1 MKEVNNRSGEGAEL
15 KGSLRKQVR
24 FNAEQ
29 MTEYL
34 NMEAAYKEMTRKA
47 EVLFANRGAITDE
60 QFEYLCRRYAYATI
74 QMVKLRSFVRGPKV

>member
-1 MKEVNNRSGEGAEL
+1 MVACRPRVMESSEGKVMK
-15 KGSLRKQVR
+15 

-34 NMEAAYKEMTRKA
+34 NMEASYRKMSAAFEKVTPENYAQA
-47 EVLFANRGAITDE
+47 EYEDI
-60 QFEYLCRRYAYATI
+60 CRRYAYATI

>member
-1 MKEVNNRSGEGAEL
+1 MK
-15 KGSLRKQVR
+15 

-34 NMEAAYKEMTRKA
+34 NMEAAYKKMERMFKKVTPEDYTEA
-47 EVLFANRGAITDE
+47 EYEEI
-60 QFEYLCRRYAYATI
+60 CRRYAYATI

>member
-1 MKEVNNRSGEGAEL
+1 MK
-15 KGSLRKQVR
+15 

-34 NMEAAYKEMTRKA
+34 NMEASYRKMSAAFEKVTPQTYTEKEY
-47 EVLFANRGAITDE
+47 EEI
-60 QFEYLCRRYAYATI
+60 CRRYAYATI

>member
-1 MKEVNNRSGEGAEL
+1 MK
-15 KGSLRKQVR
+15 

-34 NMEAAYKEMTRKA
+34 NMEAQYRDMNEAFRAMQP
-47 EVLFANRGAITDE
+47 EVMEEGKWEEI
-60 QFEYLCRRYAYATI
+60 CRRYAYATI

>member
-1 MKEVNNRSGEGAEL
+1 MK
-15 KGSLRKQVR
+15 

-34 NMEAAYKEMTRKA
+34 NMEASYRKMSAAFEKVTPENYAQA
-47 EVLFANRGAITDE
+47 EYEDI
-60 QFEYLCRRYAYATI
+60 CRRYAYATI

>member
-1 MKEVNNRSGEGAEL
+1 MK
-15 KGSLRKQVR
+15 

-34 NMEAAYKEMTRKA
+34 NMEAQYKRMTEAFKKVTPENYVGSGEEYA
-47 EVLFANRGAITDE
+47 EI
-60 QFEYLCRRYAYATI
+60 CRRYAYATI

>member
-1 MKEVNNRSGEGAEL
+1 MK
-15 KGSLRKQVR
+15 

-34 NMEAAYKEMTRKA
+34 NMEAQYRDMTRQFK
-47 EVLFANRGAITDE
+47 ELTANEDMTNG
-60 QFEYLCRRYAYATI
+60 EYADICRRYAYATI

>member
-1 MKEVNNRSGEGAEL
+1 MGKMKREHEEVM
-15 KGSLRKQVR
+15 K

-34 NMEAAYKEMTRKA
+34 NMEASYRKMTEAFKKVTP
-47 EVLFANRGAITDE
+47 ETYGGE
-60 QFEYLCRRYAYATI
+60 EYEEICRRYAYATI

>member
-1 MKEVNNRSGEGAEL
+1 MK
-15 KGSLRKQVR
+15 

-34 NMEAAYKEMTRKA
+34 NMEAQYKRMDKA
-47 EVLFANRGAITDE
+47 FQAMQPEVMEEGKWEDI
-60 QFEYLCRRYAYATI
+60 CRRYAYATI

>member
-1 MKEVNNRSGEGAEL
+1 MK
-15 KGSLRKQVR
+15 

-60 QFEYLCRRYAYATI
+60 QFEYLCRRYANATI